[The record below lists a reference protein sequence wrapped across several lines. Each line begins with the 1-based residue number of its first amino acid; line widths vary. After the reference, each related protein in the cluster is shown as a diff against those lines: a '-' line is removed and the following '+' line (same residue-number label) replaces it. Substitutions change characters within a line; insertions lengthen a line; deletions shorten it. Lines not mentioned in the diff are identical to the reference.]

1 MAKRKPTRKK
11 RRSKKPRQKSSAK
24 SPLFR
29 ALAGLAILALG
40 VVAIGILL
48 YYLAPPETT
57 APRSTAPKVPP
68 ARAPVVKQKPTYE
81 IYPSKIPPPARSAA
95 KKKIPQPVPKPRT
108 GKSLPSVALIIDDLG
123 YDKQIAKK
131 FAQLNVPLTFSILP
145 HSPFQQKIVRL
156 AESKGLEI
164 MLHLPME
171 PNEYPT
177 VDPGPGTLLASMSA
191 DELITQLD
199 KNLKTL
205 PNVKGVNNHMGS
217 RLTAEST
224 QLYQIF
230 SVLKKRGLYFIDSRT
245 TAESLC
251 EPSARLFQ
259 IPFAQ
264 RDVFLDHYPNPDFI
278 RKQIKELIRVARH
291 NGQAVGILHPHAT
304 TLKILQ
310 EMLPDL
316 QKQVYLVP
324 ASKIVR
330 PVG

>member
-11 RRSKKPRQKSSAK
+11 RQSKRPRKKTAAK
-24 SPLFR
+24 SPLFK
-29 ALAGLAILALG
+29 ALTGLAILAV
-40 VVAIGILL
+40 VVAAAGFLL
-48 YYLAPPETT
+48 YTLLPPAPPVSSPASTPSAKTKT
-57 APRSTAPKVPP
+57 APAAPK
-68 ARAPVVKQKPTYE
+68 PTFE
-81 IYPSKIPPPARSAA
+81 IYPKEKPPSTKPLAKAKIPAT
-95 KKKIPQPVPKPRT
+95 IPKPAPH
-108 GKSLPSVALIIDDLG
+108 KSLPSVALIIDDLG
-123 YDKQIAKK
+123 YDKKIAQK
-131 FAQLNVPLTFSILP
+131 FAQLDVVLTFSILP
-145 HSPFQQKIVRL
+145 HSPFRQKTIRL

-171 PNEYPT
+171 PVEYPE
-177 VDPGPGTLLASMSA
+177 VDPGPGTLLTSMSA
-191 DELITQLD
+191 DELIAQLD
-199 KNLKTL
+199 KNLNSL
-205 PNVKGVNNHMGS
+205 PGVKGVNNHMGS

-245 TAESLC
+245 SADSLC

-264 RDVFLDHYPNPDFI
+264 RDVFLDHDPTPEFI
-278 RKQIKELIRVARH
+278 RNQIKELIRIARR

-304 TLKILQ
+304 TYQILR

-316 QKQVYLVP
+316 QKKVHLVP

>member
-1 MAKRKPTRKK
+1 
-11 RRSKKPRQKSSAK
+11 
-24 SPLFR
+24 
-29 ALAGLAILALG
+29 
-40 VVAIGILL
+40 
-48 YYLAPPETT
+48 
-57 APRSTAPKVPP
+57 
-68 ARAPVVKQKPTYE
+68 
-81 IYPSKIPPPARSAA
+81 
-95 KKKIPQPVPKPRT
+95 
-108 GKSLPSVALIIDDLG
+108 
-123 YDKQIAKK
+123 
-131 FAQLNVPLTFSILP
+131 
-145 HSPFQQKIVRL
+145 
-156 AESKGLEI
+156 
-164 MLHLPME
+164 
-171 PNEYPT
+171 
-177 VDPGPGTLLASMSA
+177 MSA

-199 KNLKTL
+199 ENLKTL

-230 SVLKKRGLYFIDSRT
+230 SILKQRGLYFIDSRT
-245 TAESLC
+245 SADSLC

-264 RDVFLDHYPNPDFI
+264 RDVFLDHDPTPDFI
-278 RKQIKELIRVARH
+278 RKQINELIRIAKY
-291 NGQAVGILHPHAT
+291 NGQAVGILHPHVT